1 MADTRIFPCYLKCP
15 AQEGQTLSGSGTLSN
30 GLAAEE
36 VEGEGAEE
44 GWDAV
49 LAQQV
54 EFDELPDGSGELRFQ
69 KLHFSTGGAGGL
81 MGEKNKPINTRGF
94 KFTSHDTG
102 AVSP

>member
-1 MADTRIFPCYLKCP
+1 MVNGTIFPCYLKCP
-15 AQEGQTLSGSGTLSN
+15 AQEGQSLAGSWQRALSD

-54 EFDELPDGSGELRFQ
+54 QLDELPDGSRELRLQ
-69 KLHFSTGGAGGL
+69 KLHLPTRGAGGL
-81 MGEKNKPINTRGF
+81 EGNKNKAINTRGF
-94 KFTSHDTG
+94 
-102 AVSP
+102 